1 MNDTRHTDTWK
12 MIRKGKAL
20 QLFMTATAIV
30 AMAANSAFATTYYMT
45 SSYSDKDTAWGS
57 AAAWD
62 DGSGNH
68 PSAAPSSADA
78 TGTEF
83 CVNDGLII
91 RTTAPKALYG
101 TICIG
106 DDTTEGTVYN
116 KITGDKFTT
125 YVDGLVIKSGAYKPV
140 NSNVSAQR
148 ACIGGRIVVASAEG
162 SPFAFE
168 RYRNSDGL
176 GFLIAADI
184 EGDAGTGFEF
194 KGSDRYNSVMTLAG
208 DNSGYLGQIKVSGKY
223 ASGYTDATLIVDG
236 SATALGGSPASAK
249 SDAVLFSF
257 QNSARLVLTNIAAN
271 AVVGNP
277 NRGIQASFTGSTARD
292 AFYLDVASDIT
303 LASPLAGDAP
313 IKKTGAGMLTLTGA
327 YVSSGALSVEE
338 GAGGVVLASESA
350 ISAVKRA
357 DEDFSIRSPSAAAF
371 TAQGV
376 AFNGGR
382 VEIVVSAGNAG
393 TCQMDGA
400 CSIASTP
407 IALALETSDDI
418 YGISE
423 VKMMTV
429 PASVKTVTED
439 DFTFDATSLPLGL
452 PRFAI
457 EIRDEG
463 GDVQGVYI
471 VRRYPVV
478 FRDNTDIDATNSVTT
493 FDAAV
498 WSDGDKV
505 KAGNDY
511 AITNGASI
519 RTTATFVGESL
530 TLGDGATLTLKQNS
544 QTIGDLF
551 AYPGSTINNGKAND
565 AAALTLRGNLHVYGT
580 WDSPVFV
587 KDHATSAGTVLAGAL
602 LGDGVLRFARNTGSA
617 FHARITGDNSDFAG
631 SIAVD
636 TGNASWTMELTVGSA
651 ASLGGD
657 IASFNYRALKL
668 GAGATLVPAETMTLA
683 ALNRGILVAGDAKI
697 DVPDG
702 VTLTV
707 EEPITYSG
715 SLVKVGTGTLVISG
729 AAYFENAG
737 GDGVTM
743 EPTSGKNALVLSN
756 GVVQANSAASLSNVV
771 IKAGA
776 GTLALGMPLGER
788 GLERVAFDVSDSVLN
803 VCVPVPEDAV
813 ETCLFTVPA
822 AEAESLEEKVSCI
835 VKSGVH
841 RARFK
846 VAAEANGDGTVTFK
860 ARKLGFMIIVM

>member
-1 MNDTRHTDTWK
+1 M
-12 MIRKGKAL
+12 
-20 QLFMTATAIV
+20 
-30 AMAANSAFATTYYMT
+30 
-45 SSYSDKDTAWGS
+45 
-57 AAAWD
+57 
-62 DGSGNH
+62 
-68 PSAAPSSADA
+68 
-78 TGTEF
+78 
-83 CVNDGLII
+83 
-91 RTTAPKALYG
+91 
-101 TICIG
+101 
-106 DDTTEGTVYN
+106 
-116 KITGDKFTT
+116 
-125 YVDGLVIKSGAYKPV
+125 
-140 NSNVSAQR
+140 
-148 ACIGGRIVVASAEG
+148 
-162 SPFAFE
+162 
-168 RYRNSDGL
+168 
-176 GFLIAADI
+176 IAADI

-194 KGSDRYNSVMTLAG
+194 KGSGRYNSVMTLTG
-208 DNSGYLGQIKVSGKY
+208 DNSAYLGQVKVSGMY

-277 NRGIQASFTGSTARD
+277 NRGIQASFTESTARD

-313 IKKTGAGMLTLTGA
+313 IKKTGAGILTLTGA

-350 ISAVKRA
+350 ISAVRPA

-393 TCQMDGA
+393 MCQMDGA

-439 DFTFDATSLPLGL
+439 DFTCDATSLPLGL

-471 VRRYPVV
+471 VRRHPVV
-478 FRDNTDIDATNSVTT
+478 FRNDSNTDAT
-493 FDAAV
+493 FDTAGTT

-505 KAGNDY
+505 TAGNDY

-544 QTIGDLF
+544 QTIGDIF
-551 AYPGSTINNGKAND
+551 AYPGSTINNGKASNIE
-565 AAALTLRGNLHVYGT
+565 ALTLNGNLHVYGT
-580 WDSPVFV
+580 WGRPVFV
-587 KDHATSAGTVLAGAL
+587 GDHQSSAGTVLAGTL
-602 LGDGVLRFARNTGSA
+602 LGDGVLRFGKNNGSA
-617 FHARITGDNSDFAG
+617 LHASITGDNSDFAG

-668 GAGATLVPAETMTLA
+668 GVGATLIPAETMTLA
-683 ALNRGILVAGDAKI
+683 AVNRGILVAGDAKI

-715 SLVKVGTGTLVISG
+715 SLVKVGTGTLVLSG

-737 GDGVTM
+737 GDGVTT
-743 EPTSGKNALVLSN
+743 EPTSGKNVLVLSN

-771 IKAGA
+771 VKAGA

-788 GLERVAFDVSDSVLN
+788 GLERVAFDVSDSGLN
-803 VCVPVPEDAV
+803 VSVPESAHGGGI
-813 ETCLFTVPA
+813 CLFTVS
-822 AEAESLEEKVSCI
+822 AEDAPVLVGKVSCLA
-835 VKSGVH
+835 KSE
-841 RARFK
+841 ARQTLLD
-846 VAAEANGDGTVTFK
+846 VTTRENGDGTVSFR
-860 ARKLGFMIIVM
+860 ASKLGLIIFVR

>member
-30 AMAANSAFATTYYMT
+30 AMAANSAFATTYNMT

-91 RTTAPKALYG
+91 RTTAAKALYG

-125 YVDGLVIKSGAYKPV
+125 YVDGLVIKSGAYEPV
-140 NSNVSAQR
+140 NSNASAKR

-168 RYRNSDGL
+168 RKGNSNGL

-194 KGSDRYNSVMTLAG
+194 KGSGRYNSVMTLTG
-208 DNSGYLGQIKVSGKY
+208 DNSAYLGQIKVSGTY
-223 ASGYTDATLIVDG
+223 TSGYTDTTLIVDG
-236 SATALGGSPASAK
+236 SATALGGAPVSAK
-249 SDAVLFSF
+249 QDAVLFSF
-257 QNSARLVLTNIAAN
+257 QNSARLVLTNLAEN
-271 AVVGNP
+271 AVVGSA
-277 NRGIQASFTGSTARD
+277 NRGIQASFTGSTERD

-313 IKKTGAGMLTLTGA
+313 IKKTGAGILTLAGS
-327 YVSSGALSVEE
+327 YSSETLSVVE
-338 GAGGVVLASESA
+338 GAGGVVLASEEA
-350 ISAVKRA
+350 IAGVGRVNA
-357 DEDFSIRSPSAAAF
+357 DLSIRSPSAAAF
-371 TAQGV
+371 TARGV
-376 AFNGGR
+376 TFDGGR
-382 VEIVVSAGNAG
+382 VEIIMNAGNVG
-393 TCQMDGA
+393 TCQMDGD
-400 CSIASTP
+400 CTISSSP

-423 VKMMTV
+423 AKMMTV
-429 PASVKTVTED
+429 PSSVKTVTED
-439 DFTFDATSLPLGL
+439 DFTFDATLLPLGL

-478 FRDNTDIDATNSVTT
+478 FRADANTDATFSTGGTT
-493 FDAAV
+493 
-498 WSDGDKV
+498 WSDGNKV
-505 KAGNDY
+505 MAGRDY
-511 AITNGASI
+511 AITNGATI
-519 RTTATFVGESL
+519 RATSNFDGESL

-551 AYPGSTINNGKAND
+551 AYPGSTINNGKANN

-587 KDHATSAGTVLAGAL
+587 KDHASSAGTVLAGAL

-617 FHARITGDNSDFAG
+617 FHASITGDNSDFAG

-771 IKAGA
+771 VKAGA

-788 GLERVAFDVSDSVLN
+788 GLERVAFDVSDSGLN
-803 VCVPVPEDAV
+803 VSVPESAHGGGF
-813 ETCLFTVPA
+813 CLFTVSAEDAPA
-822 AEAESLEEKVSCI
+822 LVGKVSCLA
-835 VKSGVH
+835 KSE
-841 RARFK
+841 ARQTLLD
-846 VAAEANGDGTVTFK
+846 VTTRENGDGTVSFR
-860 ARKLGFMIIVM
+860 ASKLGLIIFVR